1 MKELFDPSNQVSYNH
16 KFRVK
21 RFEHFKNFIDNHHL
35 NKGPISILDIG
46 GTQDYWHKMDFFQLY
61 PQVKITLV
69 NLGTEHVEHPNL
81 TSMAGDACNLF
92 QFQDKSF
99 DIVFSNSV
107 IEHLF
112 SWENQQKM
120 ASEVLRIGRHYYIQ
134 TPNKYFPIEPHWMTP
149 FYQFL
154 PRGVKIQLTK
164 NLNLGHYPKTAT
176 IEEAKKRVDEVK
188 LLSSKEMKSLFPSAA
203 QYQEKLMG
211 FIKSITAFD
220 DFA

>member
-16 KFRVK
+16 KFRVR
-21 RFEHFKNFIDNHHL
+21 RFEHFKNFIDNHQL

-69 NLGTEHVEHPNL
+69 NLGTEQVEHPNL

-154 PRGVKIQLTK
+154 PRGLKVQLTK

-176 IEEAKKRVDEVK
+176 IEEAQKRVDEVK
-188 LLSSKEMKSLFPSAA
+188 LLSSKDMKTLFPSAA
-203 QYQEKLMG
+203 LYQEKLMG